1 MGKSIESDNPIAANN
16 KLIALA
22 QSVVREAIANS
33 TIDNIIKNRSLLT
46 DKIRKDL
53 TPICK
58 GWGMFL
64 ERVDIKDVKICSSKL
79 FSDIQSEFRLG
90 QRKEAEIKTITSENY
105 LTKER
110 LKVSL
115 DDATRQA
122 GIDKNTTQQA
132 IHRESER
139 LRKDMQNNK

>member
-1 MGKSIESDNPIAANN
+1 MQGLNVSATLAWTIWRDGEGPFNCYKTMGRSIESNNPYEANN

-22 QSVVREAIANS
+22 QSVVREAIANN

-46 DKIRKDL
+46 DKIRNDL
-53 TPICK
+53 TPVVK
-58 GWGMFL
+58 NWGMFL

-79 FSDIQSEFRLG
+79 FSDIQAEFRLT
-90 QRKEAEIKTITSENY
+90 QRKDAEIKSITSENY

-115 DDATRQA
+115 EDATR
-122 GIDKNTTQQA
+122 
-132 IHRESER
+132 
-139 LRKDMQNNK
+139 